1 MSNRG
6 TGSENENGMETAI
19 ELPLDLPR
27 RRERN
32 LIEKTM
38 DGMIYWC
45 LLFTSEG
52 ALTLYILFHWL
63 LGCASHIV
71 VSGDKKSG
79 GDENA
84 SFFSFIYFM
93 STLVAFLSI
102 MSHVSGLLI
111 PLFAFSAFGAFFLFF
126 LINLAVLEH
135 PEAKT
140 LFFNI
145 CSKSNV
151 TIAFHTDM
159 EDHPTA
165 TIIKTWILIAFFV
178 LTCASILFQCARNE
192 EYLRRPQ
199 PVIYPGFY
207 PHMLPRE
214 MPVGPSNLDEPP
226 RYSTLEPMSSPK
238 STVTRSSTVTS
249 PPRYSYWER
258 TFGRA
263 RTSSQSSEQSN
274 REMMTAKSH

>member
-32 LIEKTM
+32 LIEKAM

-111 PLFAFSAFGAFFLFF
+111 PLFSFSAFGAFFLFF
-126 LINLAVLEH
+126 LVNLSTLDQQ
-135 PEAKT
+135 EAKN
-140 LFFNI
+140 LFKSI
-145 CSKSNV
+145 CTTSNV
-151 TIAFHTDM
+151 TNTYYIDM
-159 EDHPTA
+159 NANPTA
-165 TIIKTWILIAFFV
+165 TLIKSWIMIVFLV
-178 LTCASILFQCARNE
+178 LTCLSILFQCARNE

-199 PVIYPGFY
+199 PIVYPGFY

-214 MPVGPSNLDEPP
+214 MPVGSSNLDEPP
-226 RYSTLEPMSSPK
+226 RYSTLEPMPSPK

-258 TFGRA
+258 TFGRV
-263 RTSSQSSEQSN
+263 RTSSEHSN